1 MKIWNKMG
9 LGIAAAVVA
18 SAMPAM
24 AADYT
29 VGQFL
34 VEVAKAK
41 NIVAVDPVSAER
53 GLRQAGVSLPA
64 LDLNRSL
71 TEGSVAAIATAV
83 GVPVSTSRPDA
94 PFNQGQ
100 VDSFITT
107 FGSSMGS
114 SGSSNQ
120 TDAAGTDGT
129 TKEDPQP
136 GKGKSKGFNKSPSEP
151 V

>member
-1 MKIWNKMG
+1 MKMWNKLG
-9 LGIAAAVVA
+9 LGVAAAVVA

-41 NIVAVDPVSAER
+41 NIVAVDAASAER

-64 LDLNRSL
+64 LNLNQSL
-71 TEGSVAAIATAV
+71 TEGTVASIATAV
-83 GVPVSTSRPDA
+83 GVPVSTSRPDT

-100 VDSFITT
+100 VESFITT
-107 FGSSMGS
+107 FGPSMGT
-114 SGSSNQ
+114 GDTNQ
-120 TDAAGTDGT
+120 TDGSTDGT

>member
-1 MKIWNKMG
+1 MKMWNKLG
-9 LGIAAAVVA
+9 LGVAAAVVA

-41 NIVAVDPVSAER
+41 NIVAVDAASAER

-64 LDLNRSL
+64 LNLNQSL
-71 TEGSVAAIATAV
+71 TEGAVASIATAV
-83 GVPVSTSRPDA
+83 GVPVSTSRPDT

-100 VDSFITT
+100 VESFITT
-107 FGSSMGS
+107 FGPSMGT
-114 SGSSNQ
+114 GDTNQ
-120 TDAAGTDGT
+120 TDGSTDGT

>member
-1 MKIWNKMG
+1 MKIWSKLG
-9 LGIAAAVVA
+9 LGIAAAVVV

-41 NIVAVDPVSAER
+41 NIVAVDPASAER
-53 GLRQAGVSLPA
+53 GLRQSGVSLPA
-64 LDLNRSL
+64 LDLNKGL
-71 TEGSVAAIATAV
+71 TEGTVAAIATAV
-83 GVPVSTSRPDA
+83 GVPVSTSRPEA

-100 VDSFITT
+100 VDSFIST
-107 FGSSMGS
+107 FGATMGS
-114 SGSSNQ
+114 GSAQ
-120 TDAAGTDGT
+120 TDAAPGTDGPP
-129 TKEDPQP
+129 KEDPQP

>member
-41 NIVAVDPVSAER
+41 NISAVDPASAER
-53 GLRQAGVSLPA
+53 GLRESGVRLPS
-64 LDLNRSL
+64 LDLNQTL
-71 TEGSVAAIATAV
+71 TEGAVASIATSV

-94 PFNQGQ
+94 QFGQNQ
-100 VDSFITT
+100 VDSFFST
-107 FGSSMGS
+107 FGPSMG
-114 SGSSNQ
+114 GSSNQ
-120 TDAAGTDGT
+120 TNGSTDGT
-129 TKEDPQP
+129 DKEDPQP

>member
-1 MKIWNKMG
+1 MKIWSKLG
-9 LGIAAAVVA
+9 LGIAAAVVV

-41 NIVAVDPVSAER
+41 NIVAVDPASAER

-64 LDLNRSL
+64 LNLNQSL
-71 TEGSVAAIATAV
+71 TEGAVASIATAV

-100 VDSFITT
+100 VESFITT
-107 FGSSMGS
+107 FGSSMG
-114 SGSSNQ
+114 GSTNQ
-120 TDAAGTDGT
+120 TDAAGTDQGT

>member
-1 MKIWNKMG
+1 MKIWSKLG
-9 LGIAAAVVA
+9 LGVAAAVVI

-34 VEVAKAK
+34 VEVAKVR
-41 NIVAVDPVSAER
+41 NIAAVDPASAER

-64 LDLNRSL
+64 LDLNRTL
-71 TEGSVAAIATAV
+71 TEGTVAAIATAV

-94 PFNQGQ
+94 PFGEGQ
-100 VDSFITT
+100 VDSFIST
-107 FGSSMGS
+107 FGPSMNS
-114 SGSSNQ
+114 SGAQ
-120 TDAAGTDGT
+120 TDAAGGNDGPP
-129 TKEDPQP
+129 KEDPQP
-136 GKGKSKGFNKSPSEP
+136 GKGKSKGFYKSPSEP

>member
-41 NIVAVDPVSAER
+41 NIVAVDAASAER

-64 LDLNRSL
+64 LDLNKSL
-71 TEGSVAAIATAV
+71 TEGTVASIATAV

-100 VDSFITT
+100 VESFITT
-107 FGSSMGS
+107 FGASMGS
-114 SGSSNQ
+114 GSTNT

>member
-1 MKIWNKMG
+1 MKIWNKLG

-34 VEVAKAK
+34 VEVAKAR
-41 NIVAVDPVSAER
+41 NIVAVDPAAAER

-64 LDLNRSL
+64 LDLNKSL
-71 TEGSVAAIATAV
+71 TEGTVAAIATAV

-107 FGSSMGS
+107 FGPSLGS
-114 SGSSNQ
+114 PSNS
-120 TDAAGTDGT
+120 TDAAGGADGPA
-129 TKEDPQP
+129 KEDPQP

>member
-41 NIVAVDPVSAER
+41 NIVAVDPASAER

-64 LDLNRSL
+64 LDLSKSL
-71 TEGSVAAIATAV
+71 TEGAVASIATAV

-100 VDSFITT
+100 VESFITT

-114 SGSSNQ
+114 GSTNQ